1 MTRLG
6 VRSTAALLAM
16 IAVALVALLATIIL
30 TTTLRS
36 SLIDEIDRSITDRAD
51 DIASQWESD
60 NEFVVLGAG
69 FDDLTMAAVFDGTG
83 EYYAF
88 TEESPESLDILD
100 SFVAFDVPVSAEI
113 DLDSTLGLD
122 RVRGITLLVDSAD
135 VTEPRTA
142 ADFGPDDVIVFVG
155 SSLEPVDSTVREITI
170 GAAIAGPL
178 FVLLVG
184 ALTWLLVGR
193 ALRPVE
199 AMRTEVESISATG
212 LDRRVPEPPSDD
224 EIGRLAGTMNRM
236 LQRLQRSQEAQQQ
249 FVADASHEL
258 RSPLASMA
266 AILDVS
272 ERHGTDDEW
281 PATAESLQRE
291 THRMRRLVEDLLL
304 LARADASGESAPDA
318 APERP
323 ATMVDLDDIV
333 LDVAHTTDQRST
345 ITIDTTEVS
354 AGLIAGHPDQLRRV
368 VINLIEN
375 AVRHAQAQVHVKLAE
390 RDGLVE
396 LAVGDDGAGIPAP
409 DRERVFDRFVRLD
422 DARARGD
429 GGSGLGLAISAE
441 IASSHGGSITIGTSH
456 LGGAQFTLSLPA
468 HP

>member
-16 IAVALVALLATIIL
+16 IAVAIVTLLATITL
-30 TTTLRS
+30 TTTLRR

-60 NEFVVLGAG
+60 NDFIVLGAG
-69 FDDLTMAAVFDGTG
+69 FDDLTMAAVFDGSG
-83 EYYAF
+83 DYYAF
-88 TEESPESLDILD
+88 TEESPESLDILE
-100 SFVAFDVPVSAEI
+100 SFVAFDEPISAQI
-113 DLDSTLGLD
+113 DLDSTPELD
-122 RVRGITLLVDSAD
+122 QVRGVTLLVESAD
-135 VTEPRTA
+135 ETEPRTA
-142 ADFGPDDVIVFVG
+142 ADFDLDDVIVFVG

-170 GAAIAGPL
+170 GAAIVGPL

-199 AMRTEVESISATG
+199 AMRTEVESISAAG

-236 LQRLQRSQEAQQQ
+236 LQRLEQSQRTQQQ
-249 FVADASHEL
+249 FVSDASHEL

-281 PATAESLQRE
+281 RGTAQSLQHE
-291 THRMRRLVEDLLL
+291 TNRMRRLVDDLLL
-304 LARADASGESAPDA
+304 LARADASADA
-318 APERP
+318 AVTPPAERHT
-323 ATMVDLDDIV
+323 TMVDLDDIV
-333 LDVAHTTDQRST
+333 LDIAQTAGRRASV
-345 ITIDTTEVS
+345 TIDTSEVS
-354 AGLIAGHPDQLRRV
+354 AGLVVGHPDQLRRV

-375 AVRHAQAQVHVKLAE
+375 AVRHADARVHLKLGEHA
-390 RDGLVE
+390 GTV
-396 LAVGDDGAGIPAP
+396 AFVVSDDGSGIAP
-409 DRERVFDRFVRLD
+409 DDRSRVFDRFVRLD

-429 GGSGLGLAISAE
+429 GGSGLGLSISAE
-441 IASSHGGSITIGTSH
+441 IASSHGGSITIDTSP

-468 HP
+468 HR